1 MRSLGSQEDDGVFRR
16 GVVVK
21 MWGVITYTFEY
32 ISELKYSMPQYLT
45 ELSQRCDLVNKR
57 VSDASHASQEAER
70 YGRVSPNQA

>member
-1 MRSLGSQEDDGVFRR
+1 MRSLGSHRDDGVFRR
-16 GVVVK
+16 GMAAK
-21 MWGVITYTFEY
+21 MWGVITYIYEN
-32 ISELKYSMPQYLT
+32 ISELKDSMLQYLT